1 MFKPD
6 FLLAG
11 GAAMRKPMWINWHVF
26 TWIIPGHAYH
36 HDVIKWKH
44 FPRYWPFVRGIH
56 RSGEFPAQ
64 RPVTRSFD
72 VFFDLRPN
80 KRLSKQPWG
89 WWLIRHRG
97 HCDVIVMI
105 LNLLATRDVVGEHGD
120 IFPRC
125 WMPIRVVV
133 AFLRAFVTSAIA
145 VRVLPGVDGAITTQ
159 LLISGEKSCKAAKEN
174 CCTGTY
180 VQQSGTVIIGSDM
193 SWYCIHQQYKNG
205 KNNWYNWVTFKLYD
219 YFRCLQVFY
228 SK

>member
-36 HDVIKWKH
+36 HDVINWKH

-72 VFFDLRPN
+72 VFFDLRLN

-89 WWLIRHRG
+89 WWFDTSSWSLWRQCNDTELTRNAWRCRWARRYLSTVLDANTGSSRVPQGIRNLGDRRSGSAGCGWRYRHAVVDQRWKVLQSSKG
-97 HCDVIVMI
+97 KLLYRYICTTVGYCHNRVIYVMV
-105 LNLLATRDVVGEHGD
+105 LYT
-120 IFPRC
+120 P
-125 WMPIRVVV
+125 
-133 AFLRAFVTSAIA
+133 A
-145 VRVLPGVDGAITTQ
+145 VQ
-159 LLISGEKSCKAAKEN
+159 KWEK
-174 CCTGTY
+174 
-180 VQQSGTVIIGSDM
+180 
-193 SWYCIHQQYKNG
+193 
-205 KNNWYNWVTFKLYD
+205 
-219 YFRCLQVFY
+219 
-228 SK
+228 